1 MGLLLLRL
9 KAFFMRH
16 LTRMGGFALTTSIM
30 VYVVVT
36 WLGLYLCGETALI
49 QPNDFIYF
57 LVVTASTVGY
67 GDMSPESAA
76 GRWFAALWIIPIGL
90 SLFVTIV
97 TKVGMVLAALW
108 RGGIMGEK
116 ALVLENHILVIGWDE
131 RESTR
136 LLSLLVREENDRV
149 NPRTV
154 SLCVTEDIANPLP
167 GEIEFVRV
175 ASYTDSSLVERT
187 SLDKASCVIV
197 DAESDHE
204 TLAIALFVN
213 TVNQQANLAVYFKD
227 SEMAPLLS
235 SVCPQAEVIPSV
247 AVEMLAKSAS
257 DPGSSALHRELLDVA
272 FEQTQYS
279 AQMPEHL
286 VGQPVELLFNALKLK
301 NDATLIGI
309 KQSGERD
316 VHVNPAL
323 DHIIEA
329 HTQFFYI
336 ADDRITQFNWN

>member
-1 MGLLLLRL
+1 MILLKL

-16 LTRMGGFALTTSIM
+16 LTRMGGFALTTSIV
-30 VYVVVT
+30 VYVVIT

-67 GDMSPESAA
+67 GDMSPSTAA
-76 GRWFAALWIIPIGL
+76 GKWFAALWIIPIGL

-97 TKVGMVLAALW
+97 TKVGMMLAALW

-116 ALVLENHILVIGWDE
+116 ALMLENHILVIGWDE

-136 LLSLLVREENDRV
+136 LLSLLLREEKDRLQ
-149 NPRTV
+149 PRKV
-154 SLCVTEDIANPLP
+154 ALCVTDEISNPLP
-167 GEIEFVRV
+167 GEVEFVRV
-175 ASYTDSSLVERT
+175 DSYTGSSLVERT
-187 SLDKASCVIV
+187 CLDKASCVIV
-197 DAESDHE
+197 DAESDHQ

-213 TVNQQANLAVYFKD
+213 TVNQSANLSVYFKD
-227 SEMAPLLS
+227 NDMSPLLT

-247 AVEMLAKSAS
+247 SVEMLAKSAS

-279 AQMPEHL
+279 AQIPHEL
-286 VGQPVELLFNALKLK
+286 VGQPVERLFNVLKLK
-301 NDATLIGI
+301 NDATLIGL
-309 KQSGERD
+309 KRTADRD
-316 VHVNPAL
+316 VLVNPAL
-323 DHIIEA
+323 NHIIEPDS
-329 HTQFFYI
+329 QFFYI
-336 ADDRITQFNWN
+336 ADDRITNFIWE